1 MSRDNRDRRDER
13 KERKEKK
20 QIVID
25 VDKVFAGLCVGI
37 SAISLGVSLYSIMK
51 INGFSKKLGMSIDE
65 LNRKTHVEI
74 TDDIVHRC
82 TDRAVKDAANKAAKN
97 VTDEIRRDMQDILS
111 DKAAEAIKDQYDYS
125 KDMVVKEL
133 SKKASNISISAL
145 RSEAKDEAVQ
155 ILVDKLETQ
164 MDDIISA
171 QTDKIEN
178 MAKAYKDMGEFIR
191 NKA

>member
-1 MSRDNRDRRDER
+1 MAKDRRDER
-13 KERKEKK
+13 EERNEKK

-25 VDKVFAGLCVGI
+25 VDKIMSGLCVGV
-37 SAISLGVSLYSIMK
+37 SLLGVGISLYSVFK
-51 INGFSKKLGMSIDE
+51 LHSFSKKLGISIDE

-74 TDDIVHRC
+74 TDDIVHRY
-82 TDRAVKDAANKAAKN
+82 TDKAVRDAANRAAKN

-125 KDMVVKEL
+125 KDAVIKEL
-133 SKKASNISISAL
+133 TKKASNISISAL
-145 RSEAKDEAVQ
+145 RTEAKDEAVQ

>member
-1 MSRDNRDRRDER
+1 MAKDRRDER
-13 KERKEKK
+13 EERNEKK

-25 VDKVFAGLCVGI
+25 VDKIMSGLCVGV
-37 SAISLGVSLYSIMK
+37 SLLGVGISLYSVFK
-51 INGFSKKLGMSIDE
+51 LHSFSKKLGMSIDE

-74 TDDIVHRC
+74 TDDIVHRY
-82 TDRAVKDAANKAAKN
+82 TDKAVRDAANRAAKN
-97 VTDEIRRDMQDILS
+97 VTDDIRRDMQDILS
-111 DKAAEAIKDQYDYS
+111 DKAAEAIKDQYDYT
-125 KDMVVKEL
+125 KDQVLKEL
-133 SKKASNISISAL
+133 TKKVSNISISAL
-145 RSEAKDEAVQ
+145 RTEAKDEAVQ
-155 ILVDKLETQ
+155 ILIDKLETQ

>member
-1 MSRDNRDRRDER
+1 MSRDNRDREER
-13 KERKEKK
+13 KDKKK

-37 SAISLGVSLYSIMK
+37 SAISLGVSLYSIAK
-51 INGFSKKLGMSIDE
+51 INGFSKKIGMSIDD

-74 TDDIVHRC
+74 TDDIVHRY